1 MRRRLACLLLL
12 TMPAACATLSG
23 GPTTASFPVFFAPY
37 SADLDQQALD
47 AVHAASSFAKANARQ
62 PVILI
67 GYAAPPDPGR
77 DVPGLSD
84 KRAEAVKTALVSDGI
99 APNRISTVAQ
109 GTTVPKDNMPSV
121 SVRRV
126 DISVGQ
132 LPPN

>member
-1 MRRRLACLLLL
+1 MSRRLACLVLL
-12 TMPAACATLSG
+12 TLAAGCTKLSG
-23 GPTTASFPVFFAPY
+23 GPSTASFPVFFAPY

-47 AVHAASSFAKANARQ
+47 AVHSASDFAKANARQ

-67 GYAAPPDPGR
+67 GYSAPPDPGK
-77 DVPGLSD
+77 DTPGLSD
-84 KRAEAVKTALVSDGI
+84 KRAEAVRAALVSDGI
-99 APNRISTVAQ
+99 SSNRISAVGQ
-109 GTTVPKDNMPSV
+109 GTTAPKANMPSV

>member
-12 TMPAACATLSG
+12 TLPAACAQMSG
-23 GPTTASFPVFFAPY
+23 GPSTATFPVFFAPY
-37 SADLDQQALD
+37 SADLDQPALD
-47 AVHAASSFAKANARQ
+47 GVHAAAAFAKANARQ
-62 PVILI
+62 PIILI
-67 GYAAPPDPGR
+67 GYAAPPDPGK

-84 KRAEAVKTALVSDGI
+84 KRAEAVKAALVSDGLN
-99 APNRISTVAQ
+99 PNRISTVAQ
-109 GTTVPKDNMPSV
+109 GTTAPKDNMPSV